1 MQQESKEILVSH
13 SQKKKMLR
21 GTNKMS
27 LQHTGAILE
36 QKKRLRKKGIA
47 EAQLYKFGII
57 KKNIRRLVIRDLP
70 VLVLAILIGSFSQRD
85 ILSAIKNKQTTS

>member
-47 EAQLYKFGII
+47 EAQLDKFGII
-57 KKNIRRLVIRDLP
+57 KK
-70 VLVLAILIGSFSQRD
+70 
-85 ILSAIKNKQTTS
+85 KTSGDWSYETFRYWY